1 MSSPLYFLHLFLS
14 QYIEGGRVVIERNDA
29 PLISTKE
36 FIMRTPTKQYFQ
48 MSVDAEKFFQTYKFT
63 NVTRINEEVICPV
76 GTALGFDRYFIDVAG
91 MKPVLL
97 GYCKDHQF
105 LQFTDEQ
112 MNIIEDKLKSIFNPY
127 EGSFAQEGLE
137 SAKAEGNIIYLFDD
151 DQVDFKI
158 A

>member
-1 MSSPLYFLHLFLS
+1 M
-14 QYIEGGRVVIERNDA
+14 RN
-29 PLISTKE
+29 
-36 FIMRTPTKQYFQ
+36 PTKQHFQ

-76 GTALGFDRYFIDVAG
+76 GTALGFDRDFIDVAG

-97 GYCKDHQF
+97 GYCEDHQF

-112 MNIIEDKLKSIFNPY
+112 MNIIEGKLKSISNPY
-127 EGSFAQEGLE
+127 EGSIAQEGFE
-137 SAKAEGNIIYLFDD
+137 NAKAEGNIIYLFGE
-151 DQVDFKI
+151 DQVDFNI